1 MLQQLLDDLRGYF
14 ESKPSLTE
22 TEQALLNRLNS
33 GYFPIASI
41 HRDDLAGKGF
51 DTGHVSDEDMKYLA
65 RKMADDY
72 REQLFWSS
80 MEIIASEMA
89 NISKFPACPQCL
101 AEHSLYESAS
111 RIYQCAECG
120 RTWSNDYVLVEFP
133 DDASYFEE
141 NDIGYP
147 SFGSEDNGARYVPEY
162 DYIRH
167 FQKTRPGTPI
177 ISRFAGP
184 SPSRTSS
191 RTNRTN
197 RPMRSANL
205 SATEKASPISAN
217 RPSGCRSVT
226 SKTDNY
232 ENLQRNL
239 HDPLAPECRAGY
251 PSADHRLRRRRSFGP
266 GDRTHPAGFPHEGR
280 RSRVP
285 PVPKVA

>member
-1 MLQQLLDDLRGYF
+1 MDMLQQLLDDLRGYF

-22 TEQALLNRLNS
+22 TEQSLLDRLNS
-33 GYFPIASI
+33 GYFPITSI
-41 HRDDLAGKGF
+41 HRDDLAGNGF

-72 REQLFWSS
+72 CEQLFWPS

-89 NISKFPACPQCL
+89 NISKFPACPQCQ

-167 FQKTRPGTPI
+167 FQKTP
-177 ISRFAGP
+177 AG
-184 SPSRTSS
+184 
-191 RTNRTN
+191 N
-197 RPMRSANL
+197 AYY
-205 SATEKASPISAN
+205 K
-217 RPSGCRSVT
+217 
-226 SKTDNY
+226 
-232 ENLQRNL
+232 
-239 HDPLAPECRAGY
+239 PLCWPESQPY
-251 PSADHRLRRRRSFGP
+251 LFPDEPNESADALCEPVSDEKGITDFGEQAVWVPLCHLKIRRNG
-266 GDRTHPAGFPHEGR
+266 
-280 RSRVP
+280 
-285 PVPKVA
+285 

>member
-22 TEQALLNRLNS
+22 TEQSLLDRLNS
-33 GYFPIASI
+33 GYFPITSI
-41 HRDDLAGKGF
+41 HRDDLAGNGF

-72 REQLFWSS
+72 CEQLFWPS

-89 NISKFPACPQCL
+89 NISKFPACPQCQ

-167 FQKTRPGTPI
+167 FQKDP
-177 ISRFAGP
+177 A
-184 SPSRTSS
+184 
-191 RTNRTN
+191 
-197 RPMRSANL
+197 
-205 SATEKASPISAN
+205 
-217 RPSGCRSVT
+217 
-226 SKTDNY
+226 
-232 ENLQRNL
+232 ENTYYKLLRW
-239 HDPLAPECRAGY
+239 PESQPY
-251 PSADHRLRRRRSFGP
+251 LFPDEPNESADALCEPVSDEKGITDFGEQAVWVPLCHLKIRRNG
-266 GDRTHPAGFPHEGR
+266 
-280 RSRVP
+280 
-285 PVPKVA
+285 

>member
-22 TEQALLNRLNS
+22 TEQSLLDRLNS
-33 GYFPIASI
+33 GYFPITSI

-51 DTGHVSDEDMKYLA
+51 NTGHVSDEDMKYLA

-72 REQLFWSS
+72 CEQLFWPS

-101 AEHSLYESAS
+101 AKHTLYESAS

-167 FQKTRPGTPI
+167 FQKTP
-177 ISRFAGP
+177 AG
-184 SPSRTSS
+184 
-191 RTNRTN
+191 N
-197 RPMRSANL
+197 AYY
-205 SATEKASPISAN
+205 K
-217 RPSGCRSVT
+217 
-226 SKTDNY
+226 
-232 ENLQRNL
+232 
-239 HDPLAPECRAGY
+239 PLCWPESQPY
-251 PSADHRLRRRRSFGP
+251 LFPDEPNESADAPCEPVSDEKGTADFGEQAVWVPLCHLKIRRNG
-266 GDRTHPAGFPHEGR
+266 
-280 RSRVP
+280 
-285 PVPKVA
+285 

>member
-1 MLQQLLDDLRGYF
+1 MDMLQQLLDDLRGYF

-22 TEQALLNRLNS
+22 TEQCLLDRLNS
-33 GYFPIASI
+33 GYFPITSI

-72 REQLFWSS
+72 CEQLFWPS

-167 FQKTRPGTPI
+167 FQKTP
-177 ISRFAGP
+177 AG
-184 SPSRTSS
+184 
-191 RTNRTN
+191 N
-197 RPMRSANL
+197 AYY
-205 SATEKASPISAN
+205 K
-217 RPSGCRSVT
+217 
-226 SKTDNY
+226 
-232 ENLQRNL
+232 
-239 HDPLAPECRAGY
+239 PLCWPESQPY
-251 PSADHRLRRRRSFGP
+251 LFPDEPNESADALCEPVSDEKGITDFGEQAVWVPLCHLKIRRNG
-266 GDRTHPAGFPHEGR
+266 
-280 RSRVP
+280 
-285 PVPKVA
+285 

>member
-22 TEQALLNRLNS
+22 TEQSLLDRLNS
-33 GYFPIASI
+33 GYFPITSI

-51 DTGHVSDEDMKYLA
+51 DTGHVSNDAMKYLA

-72 REQLFWSS
+72 CEQLFWPS

-101 AEHSLYESAS
+101 AEHTLYESAS
-111 RIYQCAECG
+111 RIYQCADCG
-120 RTWSNDYVLVEFP
+120 QTWSNDYVLVEFP

-167 FQKTRPGTPI
+167 FQKTP
-177 ISRFAGP
+177 AG
-184 SPSRTSS
+184 
-191 RTNRTN
+191 
-197 RPMRSANL
+197 
-205 SATEKASPISAN
+205 KAYY
-217 RPSGCRSVT
+217 
-226 SKTDNY
+226 K
-232 ENLQRNL
+232 
-239 HDPLAPECRAGY
+239 PLCWPESQPY
-251 PSADHRLRRRRSFGP
+251 LFPDEPNESADALCEPVSDEKGIADFG
-266 GDRTHPAGFPHEGR
+266 DQAVW
-280 RSRVP
+280 VP
-285 PVPKVA
+285 LCLLIN

>member
-41 HRDDLAGKGF
+41 HREDLAGKGF
-51 DTGHVSDEDMKYLA
+51 DTDHVSDEDMKYLV

-80 MEIIASEMA
+80 MEIIASEMV
-89 NISKFPACPQCL
+89 NISKLPVCPRCL
-101 AEHSLYESAS
+101 AEHTLYEPAS

-120 RTWSNDYVLVEFP
+120 QTWSDDYVLAEFP

-167 FQKTRPGTPI
+167 FQKTP
-177 ISRFAGP
+177 AG
-184 SPSRTSS
+184 
-191 RTNRTN
+191 N
-197 RPMRSANL
+197 AYYKL
-205 SATEKASPISAN
+205 L
-217 RPSGCRSVT
+217 CW
-226 SKTDNY
+226 
-232 ENLQRNL
+232 
-239 HDPLAPECRAGY
+239 PESQPY
-251 PSADHRLRRRRSFGP
+251 LFPDEPNESADALCEPVSDEKGITDF
-266 GDRTHPAGFPHEGR
+266 DEQAVW
-280 RSRVP
+280 VP
-285 PVPKVA
+285 LCNLKNRQL